1 MIKVCYDLLLLELS
15 ERPTAIT
22 RGEKIDIIIIS
33 IIDNFHKGDV
43 PAILGLRLWP
53 VRRVCGGCEQ
63 FGGKGRFTFEAG
75 CYAPVNAYV
84 CLPTTSLSTTNLT
97 NVDLMQI
104 KTGKGPVT
112 LMVVMA
118 IWSLSLAVDLPGLAV
133 TPIEGKMHQIYHDV
147 TDFKIQLL
155 TVLPNLVIIPFVLLS
170 GKLSE
175 TTHKIAVIVTGII
188 LYALSGVLS
197 VFSSS
202 LTWLIWLSC
211 MLGAGCGLILPFAT
225 GLIAD
230 VFSGAYRTKQMGIVS
245 AIGNIAL
252 VAATF
257 AVGFLASVDLHLP
270 FIVYVLPAV
279 SLLFLPWLRR
289 IPKEDLEDGA
299 TDVTET
305 PSSNGT
311 PEPIQTTPAAATTTP
326 ATPTETAT
334 STVAPDLDADGFSYA
349 NQKVKGGFY
358 LGRTIW
364 LMIAYCFFE
373 FVTTLQAYY
382 LPNLMPDY
390 HMSTEDVSM
399 VTSTFYF
406 AMFLIGIFV
415 TAVLRVFKKWTF
427 IVSTAVIVLGFAIYL
442 FAHSMGWFLL
452 GSALIGFG
460 NGQTQPIFYTKAT
473 EIVND
478 GKKSTLALAF
488 LQAANYVGISIV
500 PVVVNLFVFICKDHS
515 NVFPFILGTIFSAIA
530 LVIVMIRS
538 NHFVF
543 GIHKQYYDKI

>member
-1 MIKVCYDLLLLELS
+1 
-15 ERPTAIT
+15 
-22 RGEKIDIIIIS
+22 
-33 IIDNFHKGDV
+33 
-43 PAILGLRLWP
+43 
-53 VRRVCGGCEQ
+53 
-63 FGGKGRFTFEAG
+63 
-75 CYAPVNAYV
+75 
-84 CLPTTSLSTTNLT
+84 
-97 NVDLMQI
+97 MQI

-112 LMVVMA
+112 LMVVLA

-133 TPIEGKMHQIYHDV
+133 TPIEGELHKMYHDV

-197 VFSSS
+197 IFSES
-202 LTWLIWLSC
+202 LTILIWLSC
-211 MLGAGCGLILPFAT
+211 LLGAGCGLILPFAT

-257 AVGFLASVDLHLP
+257 VVGFLASIDLHLP
-270 FIVYVLPAV
+270 FVVYILPAV
-279 SLLFLPWLRR
+279 SLLFLPWLRK
-289 IPKEDLEDGA
+289 IPKEDLINGA
-299 TDVTET
+299 TAVTTDDTVEAK
-305 PSSNGT
+305 
-311 PEPIQTTPAAATTTP
+311 TTAQAAPAQAQAQAP
-326 ATPTETAT
+326 ASDAK
-334 STVAPDLDADGFSYA
+334 LDEDGFSYA
-349 NQKVKGGFY
+349 NQKITGGFY

-364 LMIAYCFFE
+364 LLIAYCFYE
-373 FVTTLQAYY
+373 FVCTVQAYY

-390 HMSTEDVSM
+390 HLSTEDVSM
-399 VTSTFYF
+399 VTSVFYF
-406 AMFLIGIFV
+406 AMFIIGIFV
-415 TAVLRVFKKWTF
+415 TAVLRVFKRFTF
-427 IVSTAVIVLGFAIYL
+427 IVSTAVIVLGFIIYIFADNMVL
-442 FAHSMGWFLL
+442 FIIA
-452 GSALIGFG
+452 SALVGFG

-500 PVVVNLFVFICKDHS
+500 PVIINLFIFIFKDHS
-515 NVFPFILGTIFSAIA
+515 NVFPFILGAVFSAIA
-530 LVIVMIRS
+530 LAIVTIRWR
-538 NHFVF
+538 HFVF
-543 GIHKQYYDKI
+543 GIHPQYYLKK

>member
-1 MIKVCYDLLLLELS
+1 
-15 ERPTAIT
+15 
-22 RGEKIDIIIIS
+22 
-33 IIDNFHKGDV
+33 
-43 PAILGLRLWP
+43 
-53 VRRVCGGCEQ
+53 
-63 FGGKGRFTFEAG
+63 
-75 CYAPVNAYV
+75 
-84 CLPTTSLSTTNLT
+84 
-97 NVDLMQI
+97 MQI
-104 KTGKGPVT
+104 KTGKGPVS

-133 TPIEGKMHQIYHDV
+133 TPIEGELHRMYHDV

-175 TTHKIAVIVTGII
+175 TPHKIAVIVTGII
-188 LYALSGVLS
+188 LYALSGILS
-197 VFSSS
+197 IFSGS
-202 LTWLIWLSC
+202 LSMLIWLSC

-230 VFSGAYRTKQMGIVS
+230 VFSGAYRTRQMGVVS

-270 FIVYVLPAV
+270 FVVYILPAV
-279 SLLFLPWLRR
+279 SLLFLPWLRK
-289 IPKEDLEDGA
+289 IPKEDLVDGA
-299 TDVTET
+299 TDVTED
-305 PSSNGT
+305 SSASGT
-311 PEPIQTTPAAATTTP
+311 PQPIPASATANTDTKANTANPSASTT
-326 ATPTETAT
+326 ATPPAS
-334 STVAPDLDADGFSYA
+334 STQNSQLDDDGFSYA
-349 NQKVKGGFY
+349 NQTVKNGFY

-390 HMSTEDVSM
+390 HMTTEEVSIT
-399 VTSTFYF
+399 TSVFYF
-406 AMFLIGIFV
+406 AMFLIGIYV
-415 TAVLRVFKKWTF
+415 TGVMKIFKKWTF
-427 IVSTAVIVLGFAIYL
+427 IVSTAVIVIGFLIYVFSDSL
-442 FAHSMGWFLL
+442 AMFIFA
-452 GSALIGFG
+452 SALIGLG

-473 EIVND
+473 EIVNT

-500 PVVVNLFVFICKDHS
+500 PVIVNLFIFICKDHS

-530 LVIVMIRS
+530 LVIVIVRS
-538 NHFVF
+538 RHFVF
-543 GIHKQYYDKI
+543 GINPQYYAKK

>member
-1 MIKVCYDLLLLELS
+1 
-15 ERPTAIT
+15 
-22 RGEKIDIIIIS
+22 
-33 IIDNFHKGDV
+33 
-43 PAILGLRLWP
+43 
-53 VRRVCGGCEQ
+53 
-63 FGGKGRFTFEAG
+63 
-75 CYAPVNAYV
+75 
-84 CLPTTSLSTTNLT
+84 
-97 NVDLMQI
+97 MQI

-133 TPIEGKMHQIYHDV
+133 TPIEGELHRMYHDV

-197 VFSSS
+197 IFSGS
-202 LTWLIWLSC
+202 LTVLIWLSC

-270 FIVYVLPAV
+270 FIVYILPAV
-279 SLLFLPWLRR
+279 SLLFLPWLRK
-289 IPKEDLEDGA
+289 IPKEDLENGA
-299 TDVTET
+299 TDVTMA
-305 PSSNGT
+305 PSANGT
-311 PEPIQTTPAAATTTP
+311 PVQIKDSNPSNPNNNNNPNNT
-326 ATPTETAT
+326 
-334 STVAPDLDADGFSYA
+334 LDADGFSFA

-358 LGRTIW
+358 IGRTIW
-364 LMIAYCFFE
+364 LMVAYCFFE
-373 FVTTLQAYY
+373 FVCTLQAYY

-390 HMSTEDVSM
+390 HLSTEDVSI
-399 VTSTFYF
+399 VTSVFYF
-406 AMFLIGIFV
+406 AMFIIGIFV
-415 TAVLRVFKKWTF
+415 TSVLRVFKRWTF
-427 IVSTAVIVLGFAIYL
+427 IVSTAVIVIGFAIYFISDTL
-442 FAHSMGWFLL
+442 FTFVLA
-452 GSALIGFG
+452 SALVGFG

-500 PVVVNLFVFICKDHS
+500 PVIVNLFIFICNDHT
-515 NVFPFILGTIFSAIA
+515 NLFPFLLGGIFSGIA
-530 LVIVMIRS
+530 LIIVFLRR

-543 GIHKQYYDKI
+543 GIHKQYYSKK

>member
-1 MIKVCYDLLLLELS
+1 
-15 ERPTAIT
+15 
-22 RGEKIDIIIIS
+22 
-33 IIDNFHKGDV
+33 
-43 PAILGLRLWP
+43 
-53 VRRVCGGCEQ
+53 
-63 FGGKGRFTFEAG
+63 
-75 CYAPVNAYV
+75 
-84 CLPTTSLSTTNLT
+84 
-97 NVDLMQI
+97 MQI
-104 KTGKGPVT
+104 KTGKGPIS

-133 TPIEGKMHQIYHDV
+133 TPIEGRLHDLYHDV

-175 TTHKIAVIVTGII
+175 TSHKIMVIVIGII

-197 VFSSS
+197 IFAGS
-202 LTWLIWLSC
+202 LSMLIWLSC
-211 MLGAGCGLILPFAT
+211 LLGAGCGLILPFAT

-257 AVGFLASVDLHLP
+257 AVGFLATISIRLP
-270 FIVYVLPAV
+270 FIVYILPAV
-279 SLLFLPWLRR
+279 SLLFIPWLKK
-289 IPKEDLEDGA
+289 IPKEDLIDGS
-299 TDVTET
+299 TDVTVGPDAPN
-305 PSSNGT
+305 PSDST
-311 PEPIQTTPAAATTTP
+311 KTASATAP
-326 ATPTETAT
+326 
-334 STVAPDLDADGFSYA
+334 VASDLDADGFSYA
-349 NQKVKGGFY
+349 NQKVVGGFY

-373 FVTTLQAYY
+373 FMTTLQAYY

-390 HMSTEDVSM
+390 GMSTEDVSM
-399 VTSTFYF
+399 VTSMFYF

-415 TAVLRVFKKWTF
+415 TAVLRVFKKFTF
-427 IVSTAVIVLGFAIYL
+427 IVSTAVIVIGFIIYL
-442 FAHSMGWFLL
+442 TSKSLPMFFVA
-452 GSALIGFG
+452 SALVGFG

-473 EIVND
+473 EIINK
-478 GKKSTLALAF
+478 GSKATLALAF

-500 PVVVNLFVFICKDHS
+500 PVIVNLGIFIFKDHS
-515 NVFPFILGTIFSAIA
+515 NIFPFILGTAFSSIA
-530 LVIVMIRS
+530 LVIIIIRT

-543 GIHKQYYDKI
+543 GIHRQYYVKK